1 MSSRVCL
8 DLPGRGEHC
17 YRLIEYLAVGAC
29 VIGPEL
35 GTEMHVPLEAGLHL
49 VRVSRS
55 LEGLVDECAR
65 LLGDVNLRRSIGRAA
80 EDYFDRYLALEQ
92 LGAYYLDT
100 LWHTLEGLRS

>member
-1 MSSRVCL
+1 MCHLRQVCTLCASR
-8 DLPGRGEHC
+8 
-17 YRLIEYLAVGAC
+17 A
-29 VIGPEL
+29 
-35 GTEMHVPLEAGLHL
+35 
-49 VRVSRS
+49 S

-100 LWHTLEGLRS
+100 LWHTLEG